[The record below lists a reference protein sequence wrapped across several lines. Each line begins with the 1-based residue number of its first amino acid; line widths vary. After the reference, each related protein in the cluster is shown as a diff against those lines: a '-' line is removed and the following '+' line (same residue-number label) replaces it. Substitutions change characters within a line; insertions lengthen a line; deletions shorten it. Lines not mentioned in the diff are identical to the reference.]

1 MLDLVPNWA
10 KILDPDPNSMYF
22 DPKNCTSESKS
33 SLFYLLKKFRHS
45 NTNFN
50 ILWSYIICSAGIINK
65 NEKCQ
70 VQPFIYSYVKV
81 NFGLAKRI

>member
-1 MLDLVPNWA
+1 MVVYH
-10 KILDPDPNSMYF
+10 MY
-22 DPKNCTSESKS
+22 S
-33 SLFYLLKKFRHS
+33 
-45 NTNFN
+45 
-50 ILWSYIICSAGIINK
+50 SAGIINK